1 MTTLEEMNQ
10 AVLQGNTKIL
20 TLDRI
25 KELTGK
31 RIATIFF
38 NFQPPHRH
46 AIDEFVIGKV
56 ISAFDL
62 HPDQKSVLKELKD
75 RPHLIKRMKSTLEII
90 TEEGRRTF
98 IKAETYKSSIFTGPD
113 NTQEVWFK
121 EL

>member
-1 MTTLEEMNQ
+1 MVTLEEMNQ

-38 NFQPPHRH
+38 NFQPPHSH
-46 AIDEFVIGKV
+46 TIDEFVIGKV
-56 ISAFDL
+56 LSAYDL
-62 HPDQKSVLKELKD
+62 HPDQKSVIKELKGS
-75 RPHLIKRMKSTLEII
+75 PHLLKRMKSTLEII

-98 IKAETYKSSIFTGPD
+98 IKAEVHKSSIFTGPD
-113 NTQEVWFK
+113 SAHEVWFK